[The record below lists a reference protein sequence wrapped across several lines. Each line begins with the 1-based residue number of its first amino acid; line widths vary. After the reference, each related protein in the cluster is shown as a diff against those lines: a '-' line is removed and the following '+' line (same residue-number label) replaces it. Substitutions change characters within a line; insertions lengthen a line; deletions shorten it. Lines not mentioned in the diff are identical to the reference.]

1 MEDLFGRCDM
11 KQTIA
16 IIGCIDTKQSELE
29 YMIQKIQQMN
39 FDVFLIDASGTKHL
53 LQNPK
58 AEITNTMLLK
68 EAGMSWDDMKNVP
81 KDKILGTLTKG
92 LKSVVLKAYKAGKFQ
107 GIISAG
113 GMQNTLMA
121 KTAME
126 ALPFGFPKIN
136 VAPAMTVVEV
146 DDALGRMDDVSTIN
160 SFADIGG
167 GINQI
172 TKGILQNGLAA
183 LAGMMRYGSG
193 EFSKMQTDVVGI
205 MNLGVTAQGASKAA
219 EILNKRGVETCM
231 FHGTMHG
238 AVVEKLIDQGVLKG
252 MMMLVVHDI
261 LTEALGKYSFC
272 KVPALIAARKKK
284 IPLLVSLSGMDVID
298 MSDKDFCKENLPDI
312 ATRKYHYHNQYC
324 VHVKTTEEEIIKGA
338 KLLAERLNAY
348 ESPVTVLI
356 PLKGFRTFTQKGEAL
371 YDSAVDGALIEY
383 LHTHLKDSIRII
395 DVDANANDEK
405 FSFVA
410 ADEMERLMKTEHGR
424 E

>member
-1 MEDLFGRCDM
+1 M

-16 IIGCIDTKQSELE
+16 IIGSIDTKQSELQF
-29 YMIQKIQQMN
+29 MLDTVHQMG
-39 FDVFLIDASGTKHL
+39 FESFLIDTSGTRHAFEC
-53 LQNPK
+53 PK
-58 AEITNTMLLK
+58 ADITNTMLLEENEK
-68 EAGMSWDDMKNVP
+68 TWDDIKGVS
-81 KDKILGTLTKG
+81 KDEILGTVTEG
-92 LKSVVLKAYKAGKFQ
+92 LKKAVTRTYKEGKYQ

-113 GMQNTLMA
+113 GMQNTLMS

-136 VAPAMTVVEV
+136 IAPAMTVVEV
-146 DDALGRMDDVSTIN
+146 DDAIGRMDDVSTVN

-183 LAGMMRYGSG
+183 LAGMMQYGSG
-193 EFSKMQTDVVGI
+193 EFSKIQKDVIGI

-219 EILNKRGVETCM
+219 EILNERGMETCM

-238 AVVEKLIDQGVLKG
+238 AIVEKLIDQGVLKG

-272 KVPALIAARKKK
+272 KIPVLLAAKEKKV
-284 IPLLVSLSGMDVID
+284 PLLVSLSGMDVID
-298 MSDKDFCKENLPDI
+298 MSDKDFCEENLPDI
-312 ATRKYHYHNQYC
+312 KTRKYHFHNKYC
-324 VHVKTTEEEIIKGA
+324 VHVKTTKEEILKGA

-356 PLKGFRTFTQKGEAL
+356 PLRGFRTFTQKGEAL
-371 YDSAVDGALIEY
+371 YDPEVDQALIDY
-383 LHTHLKDSIRII
+383 LHKNLKQNIRIVE
-395 DVDANANDEK
+395 VDANANDEA
-405 FSFVA
+405 FSLAA
-410 ADEMERLMKTEHGR
+410 ADEMEMLMQGR
-424 E
+424 S

>member
-1 MEDLFGRCDM
+1 M

-16 IIGCIDTKQSELE
+16 IIGCIDTKQSELK
-29 YMIQKIQQMN
+29 YMLEQIRQMN
-39 FDVFLIDASGTKHL
+39 FDTFLIDASGTRHKISD
-53 LQNPK
+53 PE
-58 AEITNTMLLK
+58 ADITNTMLLE
-68 EAGMSWDDMKNVP
+68 EAGRTWEDIKGAP
-81 KDKILGTLTKG
+81 KDKILGILTEG
-92 LKSVVLKAYKAGKFQ
+92 LTSAVLKAYEAGMFQ

-113 GMQNTLMA
+113 GMQNTLMS

-126 ALPFGFPKIN
+126 ILPFGFPKIN

-146 DDALGRMDDVSTIN
+146 DDALGRMDDVSTVN

-183 LAGMMRYGSG
+183 LAGMMQYGSG
-193 EFSKMQTDVVGI
+193 EFSKIQTDVIGI
-205 MNLGVTAQGASKAA
+205 MNLGVTAKGASGAA
-219 EILNKRGVETCM
+219 EILNQRGMETCM

-238 AVVEKLIDQGVLKG
+238 AIVEKLIDQGVLKG

-272 KVPALIAARKKK
+272 KVPVLLAAKKKK
-284 IPLLVSLSGMDVID
+284 IPMLVSLSGMDVID

-312 ATRKYHYHNQYC
+312 ETRKYHFHNKYC
-324 VHVKTTEEEIIKGA
+324 VHVKTTVEEIIKGA

-371 YDSAVDGALIEY
+371 YDPEVDQALIQY
-383 LHTHLKDSIRII
+383 LHTHLKNDIRIVDI
-395 DVDANANDEK
+395 DANANDEL
-405 FSFVA
+405 FSQVA
-410 ADEMERLMKTEHGR
+410 AEEMEKLMKDGSR
-424 E
+424 